1 MDKKKVE
8 KLIHEL
14 LAELGENTDREGIRD
29 TPKRL
34 PAVYDEIFWGMNKT
48 VEDVVK
54 KTFSVD
60 KNDVIMEKN
69 IHFYSMCEHH
79 LLPFFGTVDIVYQ
92 PKEGRVVGL
101 SKFGDVV
108 NVLARRPQLQER
120 LTSQIAD
127 AIEQDLMADG
137 VFIRMKATQ
146 LCMLIKGEMQQGTQV
161 VTIESGGILQE
172 GGPLRDEAIA
182 LMGGI
187 QTDVQT
193 QTL

>member
-1 MDKKKVE
+1 MNRDAKE
-8 KLIHEL
+8 AIAAFLQALQIDTTTPEL
-14 LAELGENTDREGIRD
+14 AKTPEREASMYEELFQGVQQHTKDIWGEVFSTDYIG
-29 TPKRL
+29 L
-34 PAVYDEIFWGMNKT
+34 VAVT
-48 VEDVVK
+48 
-54 KTFSVD
+54 
-60 KNDVIMEKN
+60 N
-69 IHFYSMCEHH
+69 IPFYSMCEHH

-161 VTIESGGILQE
+161 VTIESRGILQE

>member
-1 MDKKKVE
+1 TKD
-8 KLIHEL
+8 IW
-14 LAELGENTDREGIRD
+14 GEVFSTDYTG
-29 TPKRL
+29 L
-34 PAVYDEIFWGMNKT
+34 VAVT
-48 VEDVVK
+48 
-54 KTFSVD
+54 
-60 KNDVIMEKN
+60 N
-69 IHFYSMCEHH
+69 IPFYSMCEHH

-161 VTIESGGILQE
+161 VTIESRGILQE

>member
-1 MDKKKVE
+1 MYE
-8 KLIHEL
+8 EL
-14 LAELGENTDREGIRD
+14 FQGVQQHTKDIWGEVFSTDYTG
-29 TPKRL
+29 L
-34 PAVYDEIFWGMNKT
+34 VAVT
-48 VEDVVK
+48 
-54 KTFSVD
+54 
-60 KNDVIMEKN
+60 N
-69 IHFYSMCEHH
+69 IPFYSMCEHH

-108 NVLARRPQLQER
+108 YVLARRPQLQER

-146 LCMLIKGEMQQGTQV
+146 LCMLIKGEIQQGTQV
-161 VTIESGGILQE
+161 VTIESRGILQE

>member
-1 MDKKKVE
+1 MNRDAKE
-8 KLIHEL
+8 AIAAFLQALQIDTTTPEL
-14 LAELGENTDREGIRD
+14 AKTPEHVASMYEELFQGVQQHTKDIWGEVFSTDYIG
-29 TPKRL
+29 L
-34 PAVYDEIFWGMNKT
+34 VAVT
-48 VEDVVK
+48 
-54 KTFSVD
+54 
-60 KNDVIMEKN
+60 N
-69 IHFYSMCEHH
+69 IPFYSMCEHH

-161 VTIESGGILQE
+161 VTIESRGILQE

>member
-1 MDKKKVE
+1 M
-8 KLIHEL
+8 
-14 LAELGENTDREGIRD
+14 
-29 TPKRL
+29 
-34 PAVYDEIFWGMNKT
+34 
-48 VEDVVK
+48 
-54 KTFSVD
+54 
-60 KNDVIMEKN
+60 
-69 IHFYSMCEHH
+69 
-79 LLPFFGTVDIVYQ
+79 
-92 PKEGRVVGL
+92 GL

-161 VTIESGGILQE
+161 VTIESRGILQE

>member
-1 MDKKKVE
+1 MNRDAKEAIAAFLQALQIDTTTPELAKTPERVASMYE
-8 KLIHEL
+8 KLFQGVQQHTKDIW
-14 LAELGENTDREGIRD
+14 GEVFSTDYTG
-29 TPKRL
+29 L
-34 PAVYDEIFWGMNKT
+34 VAVT
-48 VEDVVK
+48 
-54 KTFSVD
+54 
-60 KNDVIMEKN
+60 N
-69 IHFYSMCEHH
+69 IPFYSMCEHH

-161 VTIESGGILQE
+161 VTIESRGILQG